1 MYFVGG
7 GLIGILLFG
16 QTYPLWEKLY
26 TSQYLG
32 TPKLSDSLGMKDGV
46 FGLIVIAA
54 AILMFWI
61 GEMAEKRFK
70 REDISN
76 EL

>member
-7 GLIGILLFG
+7 SLLGIFIFG
-16 QTYPLWEKLY
+16 QAYPLWEKLHN
-26 TSQYLG
+26 SQHLG
-32 TPKLSDSLGMKDGV
+32 PLKLSDSIGMKDGV
-46 FGLIVIAA
+46 LGLLVIIAA
-54 AILMFWI
+54 LLMFWV

-70 REDISN
+70 REDISK